1 LHTTPKIVKTPATA
15 SAIDNDPPKDE
26 AIAASWAA
34 IDEADKLDITKA
46 ERAALHRKILLSAI
60 FSVDVDGVIGSLTRR
75 PGQPSK
81 CLLKIVKSDD
91 VNARLNSRPET
102 STTTID

>member
-1 LHTTPKIVKTPATA
+1 MHTTPKIIKTPATA

-60 FSVDVDGVIGSLTRR
+60 FSVDVDGVIGSLTGR
-75 PGQPSK
+75 PG
-81 CLLKIVKSDD
+81 LLKIVKSD
-91 VNARLNSRPET
+91 NG
-102 STTTID
+102 